1 MKMNKIKKLIR
12 DYDKEKDAL
21 NKIGILVETRKGIDR
36 LQKELAKKVR

>member
-12 DYDKEKDAL
+12 DYEKEKDAL
-21 NKIGILVETRKGIDR
+21 NKIGILVETRKEIDR